1 MLSLPIHF
9 RLELADGHA
18 AEEYRLHQQ
27 NIEVR
32 RLQPNQSDVV
42 WHRLT
47 ADEIASHVKRNT
59 VVARWLERR
68 LGWRRLL
75 WACQPEDSADE
86 SQSPDQVSR
95 QVSDHF
101 AA

>member
-1 MLSLPIHF
+1 MLPIPIHF
-9 RLELADGHA
+9 RLEAADGRV

-32 RLQPNQSDVV
+32 RLQPNQREVV

-47 ADEIASHVKRNT
+47 ADEIAGHVKHNT

-75 WACQPEDSADE
+75 WACQPEESADE
-86 SQSPDQVSR
+86 SQGSE

>member
-1 MLSLPIHF
+1 MLPIPIHF
-9 RLELADGHA
+9 RLEAPDWHA

-32 RLQPNQSDVV
+32 RLQPNQREVV

-75 WACQPEDSADE
+75 WACQPEESPDD
-86 SQSPDQVSR
+86 SQSFDQASQ

>member
-1 MLSLPIHF
+1 MLPIPIHF
-9 RLELADGHA
+9 RLEAADGHA

-32 RLQPNQSDVV
+32 RLQPNQREVV

-47 ADEIASHVKRNT
+47 ADEIAGHVKRNT

-75 WACQPEDSADE
+75 WACQPEDSPDD
-86 SQSPDQVSR
+86 SQSPDQVSQ

>member
-1 MLSLPIHF
+1 MLPIPIHF
-9 RLELADGHA
+9 RLEAPDGHA

-32 RLQPNQSDVV
+32 RLQPNQREVV

-47 ADEIASHVKRNT
+47 ADEIAGHVRHNT

-75 WACQPEDSADE
+75 WACQPEDGPDD
-86 SQSPDQVSR
+86 SQSPDQVNQ